1 MPADISATV
10 GKLDEDADLMH
21 VSTLF
26 EEQNSIETL
35 LSEIR
40 ELENTQSGQLLDIA
54 SLVNLRI
61 VNGLELRGDYQIGR
75 APAQQQ
81 LADQEEENISFNI
94 DLRSKPVVEVLTLF

>member
-1 MPADISATV
+1 MPAEISATV

-26 EEQNSIETL
+26 EEQSSIETL

-54 SLVNLRI
+54 SLVNLRT
-61 VNGLELRGDYQIGR
+61 VNGLELGDYQLGR

-94 DLRSKPVVEVLTLF
+94 DLRSNPVVEVMALF